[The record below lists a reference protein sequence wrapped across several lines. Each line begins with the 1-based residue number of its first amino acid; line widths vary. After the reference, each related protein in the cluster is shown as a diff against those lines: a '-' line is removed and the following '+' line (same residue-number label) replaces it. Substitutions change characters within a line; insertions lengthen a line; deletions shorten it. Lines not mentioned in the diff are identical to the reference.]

1 MDKITKNTSDMKK
14 KNNYLAP
21 EALSIVLEVEQ
32 CLATSGS
39 ESSDNG
45 FVMDD
50 FEDGGE
56 L

>member
-1 MDKITKNTSDMKK
+1 MDKITKNTIDMKM
-14 KNNYLAP
+14 KNDYLAP

-32 CLATSGS
+32 CFATSSS

-45 FVMDD
+45 FVMND